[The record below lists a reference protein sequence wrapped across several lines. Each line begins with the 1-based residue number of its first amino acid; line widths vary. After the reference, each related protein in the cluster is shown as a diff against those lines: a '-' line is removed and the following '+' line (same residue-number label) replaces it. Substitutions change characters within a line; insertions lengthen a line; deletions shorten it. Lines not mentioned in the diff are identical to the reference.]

1 MQDAGVDMLVC
12 ETMTS
17 LTEARAALIAA
28 RNTGLPVIVTLTVD
42 KEEKPFRERASC
54 PP

>member
-1 MQDAGVDMLVC
+1 MQDAGLICWC

-28 RNTGLPVIVTLTVD
+28 RNTGRAVIVTSLSTRR
-42 KEEKPFRERASC
+42 EKPFRERASC